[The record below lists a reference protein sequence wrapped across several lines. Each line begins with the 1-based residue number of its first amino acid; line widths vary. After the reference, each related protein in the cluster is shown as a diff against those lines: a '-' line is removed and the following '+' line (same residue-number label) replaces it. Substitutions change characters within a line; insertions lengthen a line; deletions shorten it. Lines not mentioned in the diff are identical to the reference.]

1 MIRSTL
7 CVMVALLALAFQTI
21 SASAAV
27 PVPKPKPTAER
38 SADPQ
43 AAFAQLM
50 NEGTQLDTTITA
62 YAPATTTDLR
72 ARPTGDVSLYLVA
85 KLSEDGPPVGDG
97 IVWRIFREFP
107 GADGELP
114 LVHKAVG
121 GDLELRLKADRYIV
135 HASYG
140 RAAVSRT
147 LDLTGAVNSETF
159 VLNAGGLQLH
169 AVVDAETQAIPGAAS
184 RFDLYMIEGES
195 RQHVGELP
203 AGHIARLPAGAY
215 HVVSR
220 VGGVNAVRSA
230 DVIVE
235 AGKLTRVS
243 LRHSAGHVNLKL
255 VRDRGGEALADTAW
269 TVYDP
274 EGKPVF
280 ERVGAHANVVLEAG
294 EYTVVARHRDTR
306 FSHRFEVRSGSI
318 AQVEVLADR
327 L

>member
-7 CVMVALLALAFQTI
+7 CVMVALLALSVQGTTAA
-21 SASAAV
+21 ASV
-27 PVPKPKPTAER
+27 PVPKPKPVSDR
-38 SADPQ
+38 ADPQ
-43 AAFAQLM
+43 SAFASLM
-50 NEGTQLDTTITA
+50 NDGSAAGPSITA
-62 YAPATTTDLR
+62 YAPSTTTELR
-72 ARPTGDVSLYLVA
+72 ARPSGEVSLYLVG
-85 KLSEDGPPVGDG
+85 KLSADGPPVGDG

-147 LDLTGAVNSETF
+147 LDLANTVNSETF

-169 AVVDAETQAIPGAAS
+169 AVVDAETQSIPGAAS
-184 RFDLYMIEGES
+184 RFDIYLVEGEN
-195 RQHVGELP
+195 RRHLGELP

-230 DVIVE
+230 DVLVE

-243 LRHSAGHVNLKL
+243 LRHNAGRVNLKL

-294 EYTVVARHRDTR
+294 EYSVVARHRETR
-306 FSHRFEVRSGSI
+306 FSHNFEVRSGAI

>member
-1 MIRSTL
+1 MIRSAL
-7 CVMVALLALAFQTI
+7 SVMVALLSLSLPAF
-21 SASAAV
+21 ASV
-27 PVPKPKPTAER
+27 PVPTPKPVAKPAE
-38 SADPQ
+38 DPQ
-43 AAFAQLM
+43 NAFARLM
-50 NEGTQLDTTITA
+50 SEGNDDLGAAVAA
-62 YAPATTTDLR
+62 YAPASRTSAL
-72 ARPTGDVSLYLVA
+72 APRPSGQVSLYLVA
-85 KLSEDGPPVGDG
+85 KLSEDGPPVESG
-97 IVWRIFREFP
+97 IVWRVFREFP

-114 LVHKAVG
+114 LIHKSSG

-147 LDLTGAVNSETF
+147 LDLRSAVTSETL
-159 VLNAGGLQLH
+159 VLNAGGLQLQ
-169 AVVDAETQAIPGAAS
+169 AKLDEADARMPNPKQ
-184 RFDLYMIEGES
+184 RFDVHMIEGES
-195 RQHVGELP
+195 RRHIGTIP
-203 AGHIARLPAGAY
+203 AGRIARLPAGAY

-243 LRHSAGHVNLKL
+243 LRHSAGRVNLKL

-274 EGKPVF
+274 DGEPVF
-280 ERVGAHANVVLEAG
+280 ERVGAHADIVLEAG
-294 EYTVVARHRDTR
+294 EYTAVARHRDTR
-306 FSHRFEVRSGSI
+306 FRHRFQVRSGDL
-318 AQVEVLADR
+318 AEVEVLADR

>member
-1 MIRSTL
+1 MIRSAL
-7 CVMVALLALAFQTI
+7 GVMVALFSLSIPALA
-21 SASAAV
+21 SA
-27 PVPKPKPTAER
+27 PVPTPKPIAAPT
-38 SADPQ
+38 ADPQ
-43 AAFAQLM
+43 SAFARLM
-50 NEGTQLDTTITA
+50 EGGDDTLNTAVTA
-62 YAPATTTDLR
+62 YAPASRGPGLG
-72 ARPTGDVSLYLVA
+72 ARPSGQVSLYLVA
-85 KLSEDGPPVGDG
+85 KLSEDGPPVESGV
-97 IVWRIFREFP
+97 IWRVFREFP

-114 LVHKAVG
+114 LIHKSSG

-147 LDLTGAVNSETF
+147 IDLRSAVTSETL

-169 AVVDAETQAIPGAAS
+169 AALDSANADMPNPAR
-184 RFDLYMIEGES
+184 RFEVHMIDGEA
-195 RQHVGELP
+195 RRHIGTIP
-203 AGHIARLPAGAY
+203 AGRIARLPAGAY

-230 DVIVE
+230 DVVVE

-243 LRHSAGHVNLKL
+243 LRHNAGRVNLKL

-274 EGKPVF
+274 EGEPVF
-280 ERVGAHANVVLEAG
+280 ERVGAHADIVLEAG
-294 EYTVVARHRDTR
+294 EYTAVARHRNTR
-306 FSHRFEVRSGSI
+306 FRHRFEVRSGSL
-318 AQVEVLADR
+318 AEVEVLADR